1 MAKDPK
7 KDPSNPS
14 TGEGTDETI
23 ASRPASAHSTPAGAG
38 SAGSVSLAR
47 SLGKKF
53 LASHL
58 PIWLIDDS
66 GHLQFANQSLS
77 DLLQTP
83 LESLIGL
90 DCTDRFAND
99 GEASSIAM
107 TLSIPRPFATRMRQP
122 LDPTM
127 ESQPVPKDAS
137 WWVPLPDGRWFR
149 GNAIP
154 LESDEGTEWLGWL
167 LPASGPPSD
176 ELNDSIE
183 GVQAWLKATRLRY
196 RSLDALRPLQGRSIA
211 AQRALLQTQSA
222 IAAESPM
229 LIVAPRGGMA
239 HQVAHAVQ
247 LHRWRRRGIPEH
259 RGIFLPMDC
268 RLIDETTW
276 RQTTE
281 SFPGVPAAESTAIFL
296 DCLDELPQHLVG
308 RLLDAMQ
315 QHAKLAWIATV
326 HADSIPARRDDS
338 PWCQLLSWLD
348 IQRIDLEPLAH
359 RSQDLPILVEAS
371 MRSSDLPSLASSP
384 GVSENAM
391 RLLAAYL
398 WPGDLEELEQV
409 LQLAAQRAAGK
420 WIDEKHLPPVV
431 RGFAG
436 WAEQAHSRLAPIDMD
451 RLLEDLEKQ
460 LITASLKRHR
470 GNRAAA
476 AAHLGISRNRL
487 LRRLEQWSIA
497 PAELAAADKPSPTA
511 SPNAG
516 HKAASEKIGE
526 ETFAPVASSGPL
538 ESNPM
543 PQETADEE
551 TIEFREM
558 E

>member
-14 TGEGTDETI
+14 TGEGIDEST
-23 ASRPASAHSTPAGAG
+23 ASRPASVIPAPAV
-38 SAGSVSLAR
+38 AGSVSLAR
-47 SLGKKF
+47 SLGKKL

-58 PIWLIDDS
+58 PVWLIDDS
-66 GHLQFANQSLS
+66 GHLQFANQALS
-77 DLLQTP
+77 ELLHTP
-83 LESLIGL
+83 PETLIGL
-90 DCTDRFAND
+90 DCSDRIAED
-99 GEASSIAM
+99 GEASRIAM
-107 TLSIPRPFATRMRQP
+107 MLSIPKSFAMRMRLLP
-122 LDPTM
+122 EPPTDF
-127 ESQPVPKDAS
+127 QTVPQDAS

-183 GVQAWLKATRLRY
+183 GAQAWLKATRLRY

-211 AQRALLQTQSA
+211 AQRSMLQTQSA
-222 IAAESPM
+222 IAADSPL
-229 LIVAPRGGMA
+229 LIVAPRGALA

-247 LHRWRRRGIPEH
+247 IHRWRRRGIPEH
-259 RGIFLPMDC
+259 RGVFLPVDC
-268 RLIDETTW
+268 RLIDEKTW

-281 SFPGVPAAESTAIFL
+281 SFPGGPAAESTAIFL
-296 DCLDELPQHLVG
+296 DCLDDLPQPLVG
-308 RLLDAMQ
+308 RLLDALQ
-315 QHAKLAWIATV
+315 QHAKLTWSATV
-326 HADSIPARRDDS
+326 QADSIPARRDDS
-338 PWCQLLSWLD
+338 PWSQLLSSLD
-348 IQRIDLEPLAH
+348 IQRIDLEPLAD

-371 MRSSDLPSLASSP
+371 LRSSALPSLVSSP
-384 GVSENAM
+384 GVSEHAM
-391 RLLAAYL
+391 RLLSAYL
-398 WPGDLEELEQV
+398 WPGDLEELDQV

-420 WIDEKHLPPVV
+420 WIDERHLPPVI

-487 LRRLEQWSIA
+487 LRRLEQWNITPEELTASDILSPIA
-497 PAELAAADKPSPTA
+497 SPDASRKHAKEPIEQETTAADDD
-511 SPNAG
+511 
-516 HKAASEKIGE
+516 
-526 ETFAPVASSGPL
+526 SGPL
-538 ESNPM
+538 KSDPL
-543 PQETADEE
+543 PQEATDDE

>member
-14 TGEGTDETI
+14 TGSGIEETA
-23 ASRPASAHSTPAGAG
+23 ASRPAGVNTTP
-38 SAGSVSLAR
+38 SVAGSVSLAR
-47 SLGKKF
+47 SLGKKL

-58 PIWLIDDS
+58 PVWLIDDS
-66 GHLQFANQSLS
+66 GHLLFANQALA
-77 DLLQTP
+77 DLLRTP

-90 DCTDRFAND
+90 DCTDRFVQD
-99 GEASSIAM
+99 GQASSIAM
-107 TLSIPRPFATRMRQP
+107 LLSIPRSFAMRVRAP
-122 LDPTM
+122 LDPPN
-127 ESQPVPKDAS
+127 ESQPGTQDAS
-137 WWVPLPDGRWFR
+137 WWVPLSDGRWFR

-167 LPASGPPSD
+167 LPASGPPTD
-176 ELNDSIE
+176 ELHDSIE
-183 GVQAWLKATRLRY
+183 GAQAWLKAMRLRY
-196 RSLDALRPLQGRSIA
+196 RSLDALWPLQGRSIA

-222 IAAESPM
+222 IASDSPI
-229 LIVAPRGGMA
+229 LIVAPRGGLA
-239 HQVAHAVQ
+239 HQVAHAIQ

-259 RGIFLPMDC
+259 RGIFLPVDC
-268 RLIDETTW
+268 RLIDEKSW

-281 SFPGVPAAESTAIFL
+281 SFPAGPAAESTAIFL
-296 DCLDELPQHLVG
+296 ECLDELPQQLVG
-308 RLLDAMQ
+308 KVLDALQQ
-315 QHAKLAWIATV
+315 QHALLAWSASV
-326 HADSIPARRDDS
+326 QPDSIPESRDDS
-338 PWCQLLSWLD
+338 PWCQLLSRLD
-348 IQRIDLEPLAH
+348 IHRIDLEPLAH
-359 RSQDLPILVEAS
+359 RCQDLPILVEAS
-371 MRSSDLPSLASSP
+371 FRSSDLPSIAGSP

-391 RLLAAYL
+391 RFLSAYL

-409 LQLAAQRAAGK
+409 LQSAAQRAAGK
-420 WIDEKHLPPVV
+420 WIEEKHLPTAV

-451 RLLEDLEKQ
+451 RVLEDLEKQ

-487 LRRLEQWSIA
+487 LRRLEQWNIA
-497 PAELAAADKPSPTA
+497 PADLTAADILSPIA
-511 SPNAG
+511 SPDASRKNILEPIGQETTAP
-516 HKAASEKIGE
+516 AAD
-526 ETFAPVASSGPL
+526 SGPL
-538 ESNPM
+538 ENAPIPKES
-543 PQETADEE
+543 ADEE

>member
-14 TGEGTDETI
+14 TGEGIDEST
-23 ASRPASAHSTPAGAG
+23 ASRPASAAPAPAV
-38 SAGSVSLAR
+38 AGSVSMAR
-47 SLGKKF
+47 SLGKRL

-58 PIWLIDDS
+58 PVWLIDDS
-66 GHLQFANQSLS
+66 GYLRFANQSLS

-83 LESLIGL
+83 MEALIGL
-90 DCTDRFAND
+90 DCTDRIAEDGKAAN
-99 GEASSIAM
+99 IAM
-107 TLSIPRPFATRMRQP
+107 MLSIPKPFVMRMRSP
-122 LDPTM
+122 LEPPIDG
-127 ESQPVPKDAS
+127 QPVSQDGA

-167 LPASGPPSD
+167 LPASGPPTN
-176 ELNDSIE
+176 ELTDSIE
-183 GVQAWLKATRLRY
+183 GAQAWLKATRLRY
-196 RSLDALRPLQGRSIA
+196 RTLDALRPLQGRSIA
-211 AQRALLQTQSA
+211 AQRAMRQTQGA
-222 IAAESPM
+222 IAADGPV
-229 LIVAPRGGMA
+229 LIVAPHGGLA

-247 LHRWRRRGIPEH
+247 LHRWRHRGTPEH
-259 RGIFLPMDC
+259 RGIFLPVDC
-268 RLIDETTW
+268 RLIDEKTW

-281 SFPGVPAAESTAIFL
+281 SFPGGPAAESTAIFL
-296 DCLDELPQHLVG
+296 DCLDEVPPQMVG
-308 RLLDAMQ
+308 RLLDALLQ
-315 QHAKLAWIATV
+315 HHAKLTWSASV
-326 HADSIPARRDDS
+326 QADSIPARRDDS
-338 PWCQLLSWLD
+338 PWCQLLSCLD
-348 IQRIDLEPLAH
+348 IHRIDLEPLAH
-359 RSQDLPILVEAS
+359 RSQDVPILVEACL
-371 MRSSDLPSLASSP
+371 RSSSLPSLASSP
-384 GVSENAM
+384 GVSESAM
-391 RLLAAYL
+391 RFLSAYL

-409 LQLAAQRAAGK
+409 LQLAARRAAGK

-487 LRRLEQWSIA
+487 LRRLEQWNIVL
-497 PAELAAADKPSPTA
+497 AELTSSEIL
-511 SPNAG
+511 SPNAPPDTSLKHAPERIG
-516 HKAASEKIGE
+516 QDTTPPAAAPGIVESE
-526 ETFAPVASSGPL
+526 L
-538 ESNPM
+538 M
-543 PQETADEE
+543 PQEATDEE